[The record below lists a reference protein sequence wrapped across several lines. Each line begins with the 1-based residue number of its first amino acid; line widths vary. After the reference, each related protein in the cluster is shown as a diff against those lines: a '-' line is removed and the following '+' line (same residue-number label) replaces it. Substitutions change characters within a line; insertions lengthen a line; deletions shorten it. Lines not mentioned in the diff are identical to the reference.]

1 MLFDDRLMAVANFGT
16 GKLYPLSYN
25 DPKPQLTEMQLPRLI
40 ENPDGM
46 GLAPDGALI
55 VLENAIQSGQGR
67 ILRIP
72 SPRRQACTGLRS
84 CAKAWSRRS
93 T

>member
-40 ENPDGM
+40 ENP
-46 GLAPDGALI
+46 
-55 VLENAIQSGQGR
+55 
-67 ILRIP
+67 
-72 SPRRQACTGLRS
+72 TGWGWHRT
-84 CAKAWSRRS
+84 AR
-93 T
+93 